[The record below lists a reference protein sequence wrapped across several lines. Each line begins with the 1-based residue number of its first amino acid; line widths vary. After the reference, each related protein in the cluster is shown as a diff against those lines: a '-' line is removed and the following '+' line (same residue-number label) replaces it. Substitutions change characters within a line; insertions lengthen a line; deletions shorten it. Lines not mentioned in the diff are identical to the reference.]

1 MDLKSGCALEAGLET
16 QAQERRVLW
25 DQALKEIGK
34 IKAFSTKTKTKE
46 IFKGGSKTITI
57 ILQQQKL
64 FNYYTRKAQ

>member
-1 MDLKSGCALEAGLET
+1 MRPGAS
-16 QAQERRVLW
+16 R
-25 DQALKEIGK
+25 IGK

-46 IFKGGSKTITI
+46 IFKGGSKIITI